1 MLVFLFI
8 VFVFFL
14 TFLITYI
21 PVLRQ
26 YMLSNKAEK
35 DFQKELNLL
44 DNLYKKNVYIVT
56 ERLGEGLSQ
65 NSSPRFSEIHENRS
79 FAINSILEMLNK
91 GGI

>member
-1 MLVFLFI
+1 MLVFLSI
-8 VFVFFL
+8 VSVFFL

-26 YMLSNKAEK
+26 YVLSNKAAK

-44 DNLYKKNVYIVT
+44 GNLYKKNVYIVT

-65 NSSPRFSEIHENRS
+65 NSSLRFSEIHKNRS

-91 GGI
+91 GDI